1 MGADRP
7 SVHKDRPINQW
18 EQPHAQ
24 TRARKTGPQTS
35 GNTQNPAKPAGENE
49 ENRMLEIENTSPA
62 AQEAGAEEADGW
74 DDPEGLEGLEDG
86 FDGDAAQDGAGE
98 PADDAGAA
106 DATASDEAGAKPGGE
121 AAESAGAAPK
131 KEPEYPIIYNGQE
144 MQLPV
149 SQLTKLAQQ
158 GMNYAP
164 VYERMTA
171 AEALAAQQAPMVAL
185 VEQLA
190 ALSGMPLEQYLVQG
204 PGLLE
209 QGFVSQQTAAGVPE
223 AAARQMW
230 QDKLRLAALESG
242 GRLRAAAEARQKSES
257 EAEAA
262 QRAEFEAFIRE
273 YPEVQRLPDEVIEIK
288 RRTGESVTSAYR
300 KWELGQL
307 KAQMAAQKAEQQNRL
322 RAPASAAGVGKKA
335 ETDAFADGWDS
346 AY

>member
-1 MGADRP
+1 
-7 SVHKDRPINQW
+7 
-18 EQPHAQ
+18 
-24 TRARKTGPQTS
+24 
-35 GNTQNPAKPAGENE
+35 
-49 ENRMLEIENTSPA
+49 MLEIENTSPA

-74 DDPEGLEGLEDG
+74 DDLEGLEGLEDG
-86 FDGDAAQDGAGE
+86 FDGDAAQDGAGK
-98 PADDAGAA
+98 PAGDAGDAAA
-106 DATASDEAGAKPGGE
+106 DAPAPDEAGEKPGGE
-121 AAESAGAAPK
+121 AAENAGAAPG

-158 GMNYAP
+158 GMNYEP

-230 QDKLRLAALESG
+230 QDKLRLAQLESG
-242 GRLRAAAEARQKSES
+242 GRMRAAAEARQKSES
-257 EAEAA
+257 EAAAA

-273 YPEVQRLPDEVIEIK
+273 YPEVQRLPDEVIALK
-288 RRTGESVTSAYR
+288 RQTGESITSAYR
-300 KWELGQL
+300 KWELDRMRAQL
-307 KAQMAAQKAEQQNRL
+307 AAQKAEQDNRR
-322 RAPASAAGVGKKA
+322 RAPASAAGVGKK
-335 ETDAFADGWDS
+335 EQTDAFSDGWDN